1 MNKKCCECDLAAS
14 VQFVSIGPDGCVSQF
29 DLCETHAK
37 KRGIYE
43 ENAYFIADG
52 LKLKNK
58 KKLLSNNC
66 CPFCG
71 AAQEWVEEHKR
82 FGCPHCRECFQ
93 AICKDWIQ
101 GFKTLPLHFGKIP
114 SHNLSKEAF
123 EPRIEYWQQQMQ
135 TYTDSENFE
144 RARACKRHIQALNRN
159 KKSWDK

>member
-58 KKLLSNNC
+58 KKLLEQNYDLKSADAMHCTFVDDLITQINS
-66 CPFCG
+66 
-71 AAQEWVEEHKR
+71 EE
-82 FGCPHCRECFQ
+82 
-93 AICKDWIQ
+93 
-101 GFKTLPLHFGKIP
+101 
-114 SHNLSKEAF
+114 
-123 EPRIEYWQQQMQ
+123 
-135 TYTDSENFE
+135 
-144 RARACKRHIQALNRN
+144 
-159 KKSWDK
+159 